1 MIQFGIQVKWF
12 SRTRMSTYLPNQP
25 TSIQLSTY
33 VYLPIQTNP
42 CQPTYLLLP
51 IPKYQ
56 YMITADPGA
65 VINLVI
71 VGLFVSSMP
80 YQLLPPCYPILSITL
95 IFFLFWLLIFLL
107 IALFYLYVY
116 LPAYL
121 PTNVSTYLCTYLYTS
136 TYWPICTYLCL
147 HTYIYLSIYI
157 TLSTYHSTYL
167 CLPIYLSLPATNL
180 CLHYYLPTYAYL
192 SN

>member
-95 IFFLFWLLIFLL
+95 IFFLILIINIF
-107 IALFYLYVY
+107 IDCFILFIC
-116 LPAYL
+116 LPACL
-121 PTNVSTYLCTYLYTS
+121 PT
-136 TYWPICTYLCL
+136 
-147 HTYIYLSIYI
+147 H
-157 TLSTYHSTYL
+157 
-167 CLPIYLSLPATNL
+167 
-180 CLHYYLPTYAYL
+180 
-192 SN
+192 